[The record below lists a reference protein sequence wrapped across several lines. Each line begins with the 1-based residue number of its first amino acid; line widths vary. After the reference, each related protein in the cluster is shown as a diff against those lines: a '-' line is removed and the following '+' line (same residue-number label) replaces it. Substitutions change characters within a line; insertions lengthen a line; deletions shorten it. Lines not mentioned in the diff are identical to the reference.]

1 MSFDTTV
8 DFERDGWGR
17 PRVVERE
24 GSKLVA
30 YTRCTTFVDALDEK
44 YRLSLWQQR
53 MVAVG
58 LSLRPDLL
66 LGISALAP
74 ELTLPSDEVPN
85 DAKKKGD
92 ELCSKAIEAAQGS
105 AAATTGTALHLMTQ
119 TVDRG
124 GSLGIVPAS
133 AALDIEAYR
142 KTTSVLRALH
152 IEQPMVHDGFL
163 IGGTPDRIVDFDGR
177 TYIADLKTGSIDFGA
192 MKIAMQLATYAHST
206 LYDVTQRKRLK
217 TPEIDKRR
225 AIVIHLPA
233 GKATCELL
241 WVDIQRGWRA
251 VHTADQVRRWRKE
264 TGWFT
269 PVSVDAS
276 LFDVTP
282 DNVTGASEA
291 AQELSHRL
299 AELITR
305 ATTVEALTGLWAMNI
320 DAWDDGLTE
329 LAQQRKAQIT
339 GAVA

>member
-1 MSFDTTV
+1 MSFDTSV

-17 PRVVERE
+17 PKVMPRD
-24 GSKLVA
+24 GSKLIA

-44 YRLSLWQQR
+44 YQLSLWQQR

-66 LGISALAP
+66 LHVSALAP
-74 ELTLPSDEVPN
+74 ELTLPRDDVPKA
-85 DAKKKGD
+85 AKAKAN
-92 ELCSKAIEAAQGS
+92 ELCSAAMEAAQSS

-119 TVDRG
+119 TLDRG
-124 GSLGIVPAS
+124 GSLGIIPPS

-142 KTTSVLRALH
+142 RATSALTALH
-152 IEQPMVHDGFL
+152 IEQPMVHDGFK
-163 IGGTPDRIVDFDGR
+163 IGGTPDRIVELDGR
-177 TYIADLKTGSIDFGA
+177 NFIADLKTGSIDFGA

-206 LYDVTQRKRLK
+206 LYDPAQGKRLK

-276 LFDVTP
+276 MFGRSSS
-282 DNVTGASEA
+282 GA
-291 AQELSHRL
+291 L
-299 AELITR
+299 ASSR
-305 ATTVEALTGLWAMNI
+305 
-320 DAWDDGLTE
+320 
-329 LAQQRKAQIT
+329 
-339 GAVA
+339 